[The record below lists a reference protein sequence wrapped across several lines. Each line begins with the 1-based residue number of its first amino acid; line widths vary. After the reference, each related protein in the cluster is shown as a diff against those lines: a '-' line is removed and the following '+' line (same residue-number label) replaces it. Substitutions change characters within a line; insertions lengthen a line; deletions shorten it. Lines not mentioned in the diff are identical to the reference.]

1 MVIESISP
9 IKKCCN
15 QYPIVIEHIYNIQWA
30 LRIYLKKEWLA
41 WCAKETI
48 NPPSIDA
55 FLAHRGWNLEFFHSL
70 PPPDFPIASSWF
82 LTPLYFCLLHIFAF
96 LWILPLPE
104 FLPLFDICFLGIF
117 PSPNFCLLFN
127 FHLFLMISASCWH
140 FIINL
145 HHISADHSDSPTKSF
160 RSCFWNKEVF
170 MLLKVEM
177 IRSEAKEG
185 VILDYFIHQLCPEI
199 VTPST

>member
-1 MVIESISP
+1 MKTIRFHVKNS
-9 IKKCCN
+9 
-15 QYPIVIEHIYNIQWA
+15 
-30 LRIYLKKEWLA
+30 EWLRNNHEIILLFIFISN
-41 WCAKETI
+41 CLSLCFVFQYFYRVST
-48 NPPSIDA
+48 
-55 FLAHRGWNLEFFHSL
+55 FRGKVYFQVCLSMHKL
-70 PPPDFPIASSWF
+70 VPTLSSVA
-82 LTPLYFCLLHIFAF
+82 CLLLIFDSS
-96 LWILPLPE
+96 I
-104 FLPLFDICFLGIF
+104 FLPLSDICFLGIF

-185 VILDYFIHQLCPEI
+185 VILDCFIHQLCPEI
-199 VTPST
+199 VTRST